1 VPVGIAR
8 PGGVARLLMARL
20 PFFYGWIILACAC
33 CAGFARQGPAVAT
46 LSIFVEPMTSSFGWS
61 RTALSGAVS
70 LGGIMAALV
79 SPLIGPVLDR
89 QGARVMLCAAVLM
102 TGFSTML
109 LSLTQS
115 LLAFYVFFC
124 IGRMNFA
131 GPFEIG
137 IYGALNS
144 WFIRRRAFATSI
156 ANLAQM
162 GGLVALPLV
171 AHWAIERDGWRA
183 GWLAVGACVLLVGFV
198 PAWLFLVR
206 RPEDVGLTPDG
217 RPAPAAPVPA
227 APVPAAPV
235 PAAPNQGTPAAAPLE
250 PAEPTFSRRQ
260 ALHTPTFWLL
270 SLYTAAVYPVQAGVS
285 LHQAPHLIERGLSPT
300 VAATIVSTFSLT
312 SALAVLGF
320 ALFAR
325 RVGIRTSLGL
335 AGACLAASAVLM
347 LGIAAP
353 IEGYIAACC
362 FGAGI
367 GGVLTV
373 LPLAWADYFGRASF
387 GAIRGAA
394 LTVQVTAQAAGPLL
408 SGLLRDAYGT
418 YVASLT
424 CFAALSLL
432 GVLAALLVHPPRSPP
447 TATRSPG

>member
-1 VPVGIAR
+1 MGIAR
-8 PGGVARLLMARL
+8 PGGVATLLIARL

-46 LSIFVEPMTSSFGWS
+46 LSIFVEPMTGSFGWS
-61 RTALSGAVS
+61 RTAVSGAVS
-70 LGGIMAALV
+70 LGGIMAAVV

-89 QGARVMLCAAVLM
+89 QGARVMLCTAVLL
-102 TGFSTML
+102 TGLSTML

-115 LLAFYVFFC
+115 LLAFYLFFC

-144 WFIRRRAFATSI
+144 WFVRRRALATSI

-162 GGLVALPLV
+162 GGLVVLPLV

-206 RPEDVGLTPDG
+206 RREDVGLTADG
-217 RPAPAAPVPA
+217 RLEHAAPPPPRVRGMPA
-227 APVPAAPV
+227 DRR
-235 PAAPNQGTPAAAPLE
+235 E
-250 PAEPTFSRRQ
+250 PAEPAFSRGQ
-260 ALHTPTFWLL
+260 ALRTPTFWLL

-300 VAATIVSTFSLT
+300 VAATIVSAFSLT
-312 SALAVLGF
+312 SALAVLAF

-325 RVGIRTSLGL
+325 RIGIRTSLGL
-335 AGACLAASAVLM
+335 AGACLALSAVLM
-347 LGIAAP
+347 LAITTP
-353 IEGYIAACC
+353 IEGFIAACC

-432 GVLAALLVHPPRSPP
+432 SVLAAILVHPPRPP
-447 TATRSPG
+447 PRTTQSQT

>member
-1 VPVGIAR
+1 MLR
-8 PGGVARLLMARL
+8 MARL

-46 LSIFVEPMTSSFGWS
+46 LSIFVEPMTNSFGWS
-61 RTALSGAVS
+61 RTAVSGAVS
-70 LGGIMAALV
+70 LGGIIAAMV

-89 QGARVMLCAAVLM
+89 QGARVMLCAAVLL

-144 WFIRRRAFATSI
+144 WFVERRALATSI

-217 RPAPAAPVPA
+217 RPARP
-227 APVPAAPV
+227 
-235 PAAPNQGTPAAAPLE
+235 PL
-250 PAEPTFSRRQ
+250 
-260 ALHTPTFWLL
+260 WL
-270 SLYTAAVYPVQAGVS
+270 A
-285 LHQAPHLIERGLSPT
+285 HQR
-300 VAATIVSTFSLT
+300 
-312 SALAVLGF
+312 
-320 ALFAR
+320 
-325 RVGIRTSLGL
+325 
-335 AGACLAASAVLM
+335 
-347 LGIAAP
+347 
-353 IEGYIAACC
+353 
-362 FGAGI
+362 
-367 GGVLTV
+367 
-373 LPLAWADYFGRASF
+373 PLARQGCRPPSRLSRSSRPSHAGRRCA
-387 GAIRGAA
+387 
-394 LTVQVTAQAAGPLL
+394 PPP
-408 SGLLRDAYGT
+408 SG
-418 YVASLT
+418 
-424 CFAALSLL
+424 CFRSTR
-432 GVLAALLVHPPRSPP
+432 PRSIPC
-447 TATRSPG
+447 RRG

>member
-1 VPVGIAR
+1 MGIAR
-8 PGGVARLLMARL
+8 PGGVATLIIARL

-46 LSIFVEPMTSSFGWS
+46 LSIFVEPMISSFGWS
-61 RTALSGAVS
+61 RTAVSGAVS
-70 LGGIMAALV
+70 LGGIMAAAV

-89 QGARVMLCAAVLM
+89 QGARVMLCAAVLL

-131 GPFEIG
+131 GPFDIG

-144 WFIRRRAFATSI
+144 WFVQRRALATSI

-162 GGLVALPLV
+162 AGLVVLPLV

-198 PAWLFLVR
+198 PAWLLLVR

-217 RPAPAAPVPA
+217 RPARAAPLAGAPA
-227 APVPAAPV
+227 PTASEPRV
-235 PAAPNQGTPAAAPLE
+235 QGMSATPLLE
-250 PAEPTFSRRQ
+250 PAEPAFSRGQ
-260 ALHTPTFWLL
+260 ALRTPTFWLL

-300 VAATIVSTFSLT
+300 VAATIVSAFSLT
-312 SALAVLGF
+312 SALAVLAF

-325 RVGIRTSLGL
+325 RIGIRTSLGL
-335 AGACLAASAVLM
+335 AGACLALSAVLM
-347 LGIAAP
+347 LAITTP
-353 IEGYIAACC
+353 IEGFIAACC

-418 YVASLT
+418 YAASLK

-432 GVLAALLVHPPRSPP
+432 SVLAALLVHPPRPP
-447 TATRSPG
+447 PRANRAPV